1 MLERVAEW
9 LWSIRSVEW
18 AVYATRPFAGPES
31 VLAYLSHRVGIA
43 NSRLITCDE
52 RGVTFRWKDYR
63 IRGPSATKPVR
74 DENVRR
80 ARELLAA
87 QSDQRAPSD
96 AAPDA
101 TADTSSTPYVCPSCG
116 APMIVIETFER
127 GQHPRAPPA
136 SGTL

>member
-31 VLAYLSHRVGIA
+31 VLAYLAHRVGIA

-80 ARELLAA
+80 AREFLAA
-87 QSDQRAPSD
+87 QSDQRPKR
-96 AAPDA
+96 
-101 TADTSSTPYVCPSCG
+101 
-116 APMIVIETFER
+116 FR
-127 GQHPRAPPA
+127 PRRNR
-136 SGTL
+136 